1 MHTLITTQK
10 DGLSIDQAEQLANF
24 FNRVTD
30 ESAPSSARAAAL
42 FLLAHIKEEMLAEEM
57 YESLADLYKM
67 EKLHDVNLSL
77 ETIQV

>member
-10 DGLSIDQAEQLANF
+10 GLSIDQANQLAKF

-30 ESAPSSARAAAL
+30 ESAPDEERAGAL
-42 FLLAHIKEEMLAEEM
+42 FLLATIKEEMLAEEM

-67 EKLHDVNLSL
+67 EQLHEVNLSI